1 MNVEDTSRRLQLTD
15 RDLSVE
21 IQAVNIMISKRL
33 QMKGYGIMISQ
44 HEILGIIAEEYKE
57 YVDEVQA
64 NRHDNQYKEL
74 LDIAVGAIIGM
85 ASIKSGKM
93 DW

>member
-1 MNVEDTSRRLQLTD
+1 MNTEDTSKRHQLTD
-15 RDLSVE
+15 TELTNQ
-21 IQAVNIMISKRL
+21 ILAVSYKITERL
-33 QMKGYGIMISQ
+33 EKKGYGIMISQ
-44 HEILGIIAEEYKE
+44 HEILGIMAEEYNE
-57 YVDEVQA
+57 YIREVEA
-64 NRHDNQYKEL
+64 NLHDKQYDEL